1 MADVEVRELT
11 AVDSRLLEQFTNLA
25 IWTPQVLP
33 APEEDSY
40 SNPALRQ
47 YWQHYGGVDDHGFVA
62 LSSEAAIGA
71 AWARIIRGDM
81 PGYGRIDDRTPELAM
96 AVVPTWRGRGV
107 GTQLLATLLD
117 HLTVAGYQ
125 SVSLSVQ
132 KANPAVRLY
141 KRFGFATV
149 RVYDHDYVM
158 VRGLTPIDDSAA

>member
-11 AVDSRLLEQFTNLA
+11 ALDSRLLEQFTNLA

-33 APEEDSY
+33 SPGEAG

-47 YWQHYGGVDDHGFVA
+47 YWQHFGAVDDHGFLA
-62 LSSEAAIGA
+62 LSDEGAIGA
-71 AWARIIRGDM
+71 AWTRIIRGDL
-81 PGYGRIDDRTPELAM
+81 PGYGRINDRTPELAM

-107 GTQLLATLLD
+107 GTQLLEILLD
-117 HLTVAGYQ
+117 HLTAVGYQ

-149 RVYDHDYVM
+149 RVHDNDYVM
-158 VRGLTPIDDSAA
+158 VRSLAPIDDSAA